1 MGRAQTLSRY
11 SAARA
16 YRYGFH
22 VSFVLTELCGFFRSY
37 QRSLHHNPL
46 RRGVAHFLAGFLFLP
61 RRLMGLGSTFSYA
74 FTQSVVFAPGT

>member
-11 SAARA
+11 SAAGA
-16 YRYGFH
+16 YRFGFH

-37 QRSLHHNPL
+37 QRSLHHKPL
-46 RRGVAHFLAGFLFLP
+46 RRDVAHFLGGLFLP

-74 FTQSVVFAPGT
+74 FTKPVVFAPGT